1 MHPFYKRLGQRIREQ
16 RHAKGLTQQEL
27 AERAGLTTAFLS
39 YLENG
44 TRKGSLD
51 SYLVLGN
58 TLGLE
63 PEALFG
69 SDNGARTASAGRSGE
84 NLLSLEGLSAY
95 DTRSV
100 LSVVRSLRR
109 KPAKKKK

>member
-1 MHPFYKRLGQRIREQ
+1 MHPFYKRLGQRLREQ

-44 TRKGSLD
+44 SRKGSLD
-51 SYLVLGN
+51 SYLALGN

-69 SDNGARTASAGRSGE
+69 SDAGARTASASRYGE
-84 NLLSLEGLSAY
+84 SLISLEGLSSY

-100 LSVVRSLRR
+100 QSVVRSLRR
-109 KPAKKKK
+109 KGKKKA